1 MTVPARL
8 PGHEQVAGFWAGA
21 LLATQ
26 TVAACVEPDRK
37 GDPLDTAHPF
47 NRLPALGEFLRA
59 EGFELLREADEPLV
73 IREHARK
80 YQYIVAHAT
89 LWRRVE

>member
-1 MTVPARL
+1 MPPGRGTRWNSRRAAPAGCRSTRPANTASPWSGRWPFGSAAA
-8 PGHEQVAGFWAGA
+8 PGEV
-21 LLATQ
+21 
-26 TVAACVEPDRK
+26 
-37 GDPLDTAHPF
+37 
-47 NRLPALGEFLRA
+47 LRA

>member
-1 MTVPARL
+1 MPSGCGTWWNSRRAAPAGCSTR
-8 PGHEQVAGFWAGA
+8 PANTASPWSRRWPFGS
-21 LLATQ
+21 
-26 TVAACVEPDRK
+26 AA
-37 GDPLDTAHPF
+37 
-47 NRLPALGEFLRA
+47 ALGEFLRA
-59 EGFELLREADEPLV
+59 EGLELLREADEPLV